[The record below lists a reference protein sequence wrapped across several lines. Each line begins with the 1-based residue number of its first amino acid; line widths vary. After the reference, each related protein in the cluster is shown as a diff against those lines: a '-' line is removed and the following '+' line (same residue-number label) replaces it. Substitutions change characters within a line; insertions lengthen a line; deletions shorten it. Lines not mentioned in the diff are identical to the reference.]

1 VKGVARKLAVD
12 SLAFIDT
19 RAAAEALISLAV
31 ADSAVDDQATWWL
44 KNRSEGEWSAMN
56 LDPVLRDQGITN
68 KPAELV
74 SITVPAKPK
83 EVKFTVAE
91 VLKLKGDA
99 VKGKQLAP
107 RTSHLAPRTSHLA
120 PRTSLRDVPSDRRAG
135 RGVWTCAQRFRKTQ
149 TPDVLARS
157 IVDPSSEISHGFDGD
172 SIQLEN
178 GEWIDGL
185 VLTEGKTVTIRST
198 GGVTQDVPKGEIKS
212 RKQMDRSLM
221 LSADQ
226 LGLSAQDVADIVE
239 WMRGY

>member
-1 VKGVARKLAVD
+1 MKGVARKLAVD

-91 VLKLKGDA
+91 VLKLEGDA

-107 RTSHLAPRTSHLA
+107 RTSHLAPRCVMCH
-120 PRTSLRDVPSDRRAG
+120 
-135 RGVWTCAQRFRKTQ
+135 Q
-149 TPDVLARS
+149 
-157 IVDPSSEISHGFDGD
+157 
-172 SIQLEN
+172 
-178 GEWIDGL
+178 IDGQGAEYGPAL
-185 VLTEGKTVTIRST
+185 KGFGKPRLLMCWLAQSLIRRVRFPMALTGIRSNSKT
-198 GGVTQDVPKGEIKS
+198 ANGSMV
-212 RKQMDRSLM
+212 
-221 LSADQ
+221 
-226 LGLSAQDVADIVE
+226 
-239 WMRGY
+239 